1 MLLKSEQPT
10 TATTLQ
16 NFCRSFDFLLKS
28 HAQNG
33 APNDKHDANVAVEG
47 QWVVCKICVKILDGD
62 IGLGLRQ
69 KGTFVAKSTISA
81 VLAESALPPPFR
93 KFGGGL

>member
-33 APNDKHDANVAVEG
+33 APNDKRDANVAVEG
-47 QWVVCKICVKILDGD
+47 QGIVCTIRVKILDGD